1 MNAPELIRIGT
12 RAAPMAAFQAE
23 QVAELIHKHSPDTR
37 TEIVTHTTEADLWQG
52 DLAKLG
58 GKGLFTKEID
68 QMLQRGSIDIA
79 VHCMKDVAGDKP
91 IPEGLIFAAYLPRE
105 DVQDVVLFPEGSEHS
120 TLDDLP
126 AGATVATSAVRR
138 KAQILRDRPHLQV
151 ERVRGLVGNRV
162 DKLDQGEKGWSA
174 MVLSLAGLRRLGL
187 EHRAEQALSVDE
199 MIPAVG
205 AGVIGI
211 ECRRDDAPVAGLL
224 EQLNHAKTMKELTA
238 ERVMLHGLR
247 GHCNSP
253 IAGHCVTGPDGQLV
267 LRGMVF
273 TREGAQF
280 VHAQH
285 WGEASNDPGTL
296 GARVCA
302 DLLRQGAR
310 ELIEGI
316 PH

>member
-1 MNAPELIRIGT
+1 MSSPELIRIGT
-12 RAAPMAAFQAE
+12 RAAPMALAQAE
-23 QVAELIHKHSPDTR
+23 QVAELIRKHSPDTR
-37 TEIVTHTTEADLWQG
+37 TEIVPRKTEADLWQG
-52 DLAKLG
+52 ELARLG

-79 VHCMKDVAGDKP
+79 VHCMKDVPGDKP

-105 DVQDVVLFPEGSEHS
+105 DVRDVVLFPEGSEHS

-126 AGATVATSAVRR
+126 PGATVATSAVRR

-162 DKLDQGEKGWSA
+162 EKLDQGKHGWSA
-174 MVLSLAGLRRLGL
+174 MVLSLAGLYRLGL
-187 EHRAEQALSVDE
+187 EHRAEQFLSVDE

-224 EQLNHAKTMKELTA
+224 EQLNHTKTMTELTA
-238 ERVMLHGLR
+238 ERVLLHGLR

-253 IAGHCVTGPDGQLV
+253 IAGHCITGPDGQLV

-285 WGEASNDPGTL
+285 WGEASNDPATL

>member
-1 MNAPELIRIGT
+1 MSSPELIRIGT
-12 RAAPMAAFQAE
+12 REAPMAVFQAE

-37 TEIVTHTTEADLWQG
+37 TEIVTCKTEADKWQG

-58 GKGLFTKEID
+58 GKGLFTKAID
-68 QMLQRGSIDIA
+68 QLLQRGEVDVA
-79 VHCMKDVAGDKP
+79 VHCMKDVPGDQPLPK
-91 IPEGLIFAAYLPRE
+91 GLIFGAYLPRE
-105 DVQDVVLFPEGSEHS
+105 DVRDVVLFPEGAEHS
-120 TLDDLP
+120 SLNDLP
-126 AGATVATSAVRR
+126 PGAIVATSAVRR

-151 ERVRGLVGNRV
+151 ERVRGLVGSRV
-162 DKLDQGEKGWSA
+162 ERLDQGKKGWSA

-187 EHRAEQALSVDE
+187 EHRAEQMLPTEDMV
-199 MIPAVG
+199 PAVG
-205 AGVIGI
+205 AGVIGVQF
-211 ECRRDDAPVAGLL
+211 RRDDEPIAGIL
-224 EQLNHAKTMKELTA
+224 EQLNDEKTMKELIA

-253 IAGHCVTGPDGQLV
+253 IAGHCITGPDGQLV

-273 TREGAQF
+273 SREGANF

-285 WGEASNDPGTL
+285 WGEESNDPAVLGT
-296 GARVCA
+296 RVCA

-310 ELIEGI
+310 DLIEGI